1 MKNNII
7 QKKTPPKLSWPM
19 SAKSD
24 KIFLLKKK
32 KNTNLPWPLS
42 AKSDT

>member
-1 MKNNII
+1 
-7 QKKTPPKLSWPM
+7 M